1 MFNTICFKRYFQ
13 PTVRLCIILHIF
25 ISEYFGRRDM
35 RKCIKFILITDIILF
50 ITDVILAFYS
60 NILTSE
66 IWLILLPFVY
76 YFMLKLYS
84 NKGDNYNNLMILI
97 SLIGLILALLLGV
110 ILINEIFHVL
120 DNINLSLIS
129 IAISLIAVIISFRF
143 MVKWQKDNKN
153 K

>member
-1 MFNTICFKRYFQ
+1 MYHFAYFYIRIFREKRYA
-13 PTVRLCIILHIF
+13 
-25 ISEYFGRRDM
+25 
-35 RKCIKFILITDIILF
+35 KCIKFILITDIILF

>member
-1 MFNTICFKRYFQ
+1 
-13 PTVRLCIILHIF
+13 
-25 ISEYFGRRDM
+25 M

-84 NKGDNYNNLMILI
+84 NK
-97 SLIGLILALLLGV
+97 
-110 ILINEIFHVL
+110 
-120 DNINLSLIS
+120 
-129 IAISLIAVIISFRF
+129 
-143 MVKWQKDNKN
+143 
-153 K
+153 

>member
-1 MFNTICFKRYFQ
+1 
-13 PTVRLCIILHIF
+13 
-25 ISEYFGRRDM
+25 M

-50 ITDVILAFYS
+50 ITDVIFAFYS

-66 IWLILLPFVY
+66 IWSILLPFVY